1 MRKWLVVIVIISFC
15 ALATSC
21 SDDSKSSESLA
32 DKTTLTTEDGSGGE
46 ESKFATPSNELEN
59 IQQDDV
65 SKEGSTQAET
75 DEINQSDRKVIYTA
89 NLRIEV
95 KDYQQSIDEIQ
106 AQVSERGGYI
116 VGSNRSGDSGEGSVN
131 GHVTA
136 RIPQGEFREFMQL
149 VEQGSSKVL
158 ESSISGQDV
167 TEEYVDLESRL
178 KSKRVVEKR
187 LLSFM
192 EQADKTEDLLK
203 ISNDLAT
210 VQGKIEEIQGR
221 MNYLQNK
228 ADLATVTVHI
238 QENNVRISGMND
250 EELNTWD
257 QAKQQFL
264 KSINFLISIFSGLVV
279 FFVGN
284 IPVLLPLAIIGV
296 IVFLMI
302 RKKRNKRSQEGL

>member
-1 MRKWLVVIVIISFC
+1 MRKWMVVIVILSFC

-21 SDDSKSSESLA
+21 SDDSKSTESSA
-32 DKTTLTTEDGSGGE
+32 DKATLVTE
-46 ESKFATPSNELEN
+46 ESGKFSTPPNELEN
-59 IQQDDV
+59 VQQDDA
-65 SKEGSTQAET
+65 SKEGSTQAGTGEV
-75 DEINQSDRKVIYTA
+75 NQSDRKVIYTA

-95 KDYQQSIDEIQ
+95 KDYQQSIDDIQ
-106 AQVSERGGYI
+106 AKVSEYGGYI
-116 VGSNRSGDSGEGSVN
+116 VESNMSGDSGEDSAN

-136 RIPQGEFREFMQL
+136 RIPQGEFHEFIQL
-149 VEQGSSKVL
+149 VEEGSSKVL

-192 EQADKTEDLLK
+192 EQAEKTEDLLK
-203 ISNDLAT
+203 ISNDLAK
-210 VQGKIEEIQGR
+210 VQGEIEEIQGR

-257 QAKQQFL
+257 QTKQQFL
-264 KSINFLISIFSGLVV
+264 KSINFLISIFSSLVV

-284 IPVLLPLAIIGV
+284 IPVLLPLIIIGV

-302 RKKRNKRSQEGL
+302 RKKRNKRSQEGV